1 MDARLSDTRNSKQ
14 QQGPNPMQIYVNGE
28 ERAFAAG
35 GSLAA
40 LIAELGLCGKR
51 IAVEVNR
58 EIIPYGT
65 YESVVLAEGDRI
77 EIVHAIGGGQQDG
90 FELAGKAYRSRLLV
104 GTGKYKDLDE
114 TRDAIEASG
123 AEIVTV
129 ALRRTN
135 IGQDPS
141 QPNLLEVLSP
151 RRYTILPNTA
161 GCYTAEDAVRTCRL
175 ARELLGGHRLVKLE
189 VLGDPKSLFP
199 DVVATLDAARTLV
212 NEGFEV
218 MVYTTDDPIIAKR
231 LEEIGCIAV
240 MPLAAPIG
248 SGLGIRNPYNI
259 LIILENAKVPILV
272 DAGVGTASD
281 AAIAMELGCDGVLM
295 NTAIAEAKNPVLM
308 ASAMKKAIEAGR
320 EAFLAGR
327 MPRRRY
333 ASASSPIDGLSL

>member
-1 MDARLSDTRNSKQ
+1 MRIYLNGQEQTCLDEERLSSLLDRL
-14 QQGPNPMQIYVNGE
+14 G
-28 ERAFAAG
+28 FA
-35 GSLAA
+35 
-40 LIAELGLCGKR
+40 GKR
-51 IAVEVNR
+51 IAVEINR
-58 EIIPYGT
+58 DIVPHGDYDEVI
-65 YESVVLAEGDRI
+65 LRAEDRI
-77 EIVHAIGGGQQDG
+77 EIVHAIGGGQAD
-90 FELAGKAYRSRLLV
+90 EVVIAGKSYRSRLLV
-104 GTGKYKDLDE
+104 GTGKYKDLEE
-114 TRDAIEASG
+114 TRKAIDASG

-135 IGQDPS
+135 IGQDPG
-141 QPNLLEVLSP
+141 QPNLLDVLSP
-151 RRYTILPNTA
+151 TRYTILPNTA
-161 GCYTAEDAVRTCRL
+161 GCYSAEDAVRTCRL

-189 VLGDPKSLFP
+189 VLGDPQSLYP
-199 DVVATLDAARTLV
+199 DIVATLEAARILV

-231 LEEIGCIAV
+231 LEEIGCVAV

-259 LIILENAKVPILV
+259 LMILENAKVPILV

-295 NTAIAEAKNPVLM
+295 NTAIAEARNPVLM

-333 ASASSPIDGLSL
+333 ASASSPLEGLPW